1 MLGLMTGGDD
11 ELDQIAGQN
20 SGNGEAAGLKKDQP
34 SKQRYHK
41 MMVVKKNQKFVAMVP
56 LHDLKEHQ
64 QKDNL
69 SVTQLTNRSRS
80 SHRLRLQ

>member
-1 MLGLMTGGDD
+1 MTAGGED

-20 SGNGEAAGLKKDQP
+20 SGNGEAAAGLKKDQP

-41 MMVVKKNQKFVAMVP
+41 MMVVKKNQKFMAMVP
-56 LHDLKEHQ
+56 LNDLKEHH

-69 SVTQLTNRSRS
+69 SVT
-80 SHRLRLQ
+80 